1 MASSWVT
8 IKEAEA
14 RRLTAETQTKLLAKR
29 IKDLEDEMM
38 MSTEA
43 RQAAMTRLREEEEA
57 RVAAEVRA
65 GLRANKLGG
74 GLGQRGRGAGGR
86 VRAGGGEGG
95 AKPPAFRLEIA
106 RNAVRK
112 NARLPKAFVH
122 QLSRPSPPI
131 CPPGQAARD
140 GGEGRPHGDSARR

>member
-1 MASSWVT
+1 MAPTLRRDELPRREARRGPMASSWVT

-86 VRAGGGEGG
+86 VRAGGARGG
-95 AKPPAFRLEIA
+95 KAASLPA
-106 RNAVRK
+106 
-112 NARLPKAFVH
+112 
-122 QLSRPSPPI
+122 
-131 CPPGQAARD
+131 
-140 GGEGRPHGDSARR
+140 GDRTERGSQKRSAS